1 MNEKNYI
8 DLKGMQERVDAK
20 FQAKVDKSW
29 ESFNKQQERAK
40 KEQEEVNELFRKS
53 ILSERKEAE
62 KKRAAEIEAE
72 KAKAIAEVEAK
83 YESQGVKSEKTKQRD
98 AAFKSMLGNIRGMN
112 D

>member
-1 MNEKNYI
+1 MTDKHYI
-8 DLKGMQERVDAK
+8 DLESMQKRADAD
-20 FQAKVDKSW
+20 FQSRDKSW

-40 KEQEEVNELFRKS
+40 KEQEEANELFRKS

-62 KKRAAEIEAE
+62 KKRAAEIEEE